1 MLCIRKADNRIVI
14 GNPKDQGASGCIGKG
29 THAFTPAFGLLK
41 LYRLFFIILS
51 CFTDQFFNMVEFQQI
66 YPFSAAYPAKLYAKK
81 PMPTSQGQDGGSIR
95 RSIDEQER
103 ALPDGD
109 LRLLSDKFV
118 GKSRREEVCESDI
131 LYEIAKASFAHAQ

>member
-1 MLCIRKADNRIVI
+1 MGYLTDSSIVLNQTEGI
-14 GNPKDQGASGCIGKG
+14 ISISQIFGIPYVIFVGSNCEDAHVPEASLQMDYSKG
-29 THAFTPAFGLLK
+29 RAT
-41 LYRLFFIILS
+41 S
-51 CFTDQFFNMVEFQQI
+51 QVER
-66 YPFSAAYPAKLYAKK
+66 K
-81 PMPTSQGQDGGSIR
+81 PMPTSQGQDEGSIR